1 MPIDITKALAQ
12 LDKKALKH
20 DPCFKRAYEELEKL
34 SGDPEMRAIYEA
46 ELKAI
51 WDAAS
56 NIESSL
62 EDGVKVTTKK
72 AEAEAEKIRSLWIYS
87 SKGSR

>member
-51 WDAAS
+51 
-56 NIESSL
+56 
-62 EDGVKVTTKK
+62 
-72 AEAEAEKIRSLWIYS
+72 
-87 SKGSR
+87 